1 MPCRPIWMT
10 TCRPERRRPGGLR
23 ASGGCSIIAAVRI
36 SMNLEA
42 SPHDAT
48 RSEPVVCAGGAA
60 GRRQRGGCR
69 PAHASERARHEQDA
83 GADTRNHRRPH
94 FRAVGPPAGARRARA
109 AAPADQGCAPGRR
122 RPAGAGEQVDLELL
136 DARFNVRAN
145 DIFIGIHAGRLLD
158 AMQQAM
164 PRATLCFVPE
174 EDDLDDDALR
184 SGRVDL
190 FISAS
195 RPLGHEIRVQPLFSI
210 RVVGVAREDHPV
222 QDEITPRRL
231 ARWGHIGVSRR
242 GKTQGPI
249 DDALARLGLDRHVA
263 LVVPTASS
271 AAGAARLRPDPAAAG
286 TAGVAGL
293 AHGHE
298 DPRLRAAAG
307 AGRRADHPGLASA
320 PPDGAGAS
328 MAAPRDTRADRRRP
342 GRGRAAPRAE
352 TAGHPPGL
360 VASRRHDWNDAAHAC
375 AARIAGVRNLDF
387 SARAPP

>member
-1 MPCRPIWMT
+1 MRPD
-10 TCRPERRRPGGLR
+10 LNLLY
-23 ASGGCSIIAAVRI
+23 A
-36 SMNLEA
+36 LEA
-42 SPHDAT
+42 LLDEGS
-48 RSEPVVCAGGAA
+48 VVAA
-60 GRRQRGGCR
+60 ARRMHLSAPAMSRTLARIRETTGDPIFVQSGRQLV
-69 PAHASERARHEQDA
+69 PTPRAR
-83 GADTRNHRRPH
+83 
-94 FRAVGPPAGARRARA
+94 

-210 RVVGVAREDHPV
+210 RVVGVAREDHPCSR
-222 QDEITPRRL
+222 TRSRR
-231 ARWGHIGVSRR
+231 AAWRWGHIGVSRR

-271 AAGAARLRPDPAAAG
+271 AL
-286 TAGVAGL
+286 L
-293 AHGHE
+293 ALQT
-298 DPRLRAAAG
+298 P
-307 AGRRADHPGLASA
+307 
-320 PPDGAGAS
+320 
-328 MAAPRDTRADRRRP
+328 T
-342 GRGRAAPRAE
+342 
-352 TAGHPPGL
+352 
-360 VASRRHDWNDAAHAC
+360 
-375 AARIAGVRNLDF
+375 
-387 SARAPP
+387 